1 MTIPKLKI
9 LVHLNLEK
17 VTGKSVFKNDVF
29 AQINLTDSLI
39 SLHFY
44 MSVP

>member
-1 MTIPKLKI
+1 MTIPKLTDFGSFI
-9 LVHLNLEK
+9 SQK

-29 AQINLTDSLI
+29 MKINLTDSQI

-44 MSVP
+44 MSVS

>member
-1 MTIPKLKI
+1 MIIPKLKI
-9 LVHLNLEK
+9 LVHLYLKK

-29 AQINLTDSLI
+29 AKINLTDSQI

-44 MSVP
+44 MSVS